1 MDFSQL
7 KPGQRQTVTTL
18 DRPLF
23 VAAGAGSGKT
33 FTLTQRVVWALTP
46 GSGEGGR
53 PYLDSLDQALIITF
67 TNAAALEIKE
77 RVRGALRSQGLAEA
91 ALQVDSA
98 WISTIHGMCSR
109 ILHDHALDLGL
120 DPEFKLVADVLAAEM
135 METATECAIRDLRD
149 DRDVRAL
156 LAAHPA
162 RGGAS
167 GGGDSASSAAG
178 MAQALAGAALAC
190 PGGFDSLVWVGK
202 QPDVTSLVNS
212 LKMSYEAL
220 YGTRA
225 SKVETGEELAGW
237 INDIDSW
244 LASVAPASRDAAAL
258 TDLLGR
264 IGRPNGNKWRRA
276 E

>member
-162 RGGAS
+162 VS
-167 GGGDSASSAAG
+167 YTHLTLPTSAS
-178 MAQALAGAALAC
+178 
-190 PGGFDSLVWVGK
+190 V
-202 QPDVTSLVNS
+202 
-212 LKMSYEAL
+212 
-220 YGTRA
+220 
-225 SKVETGEELAGW
+225 
-237 INDIDSW
+237 
-244 LASVAPASRDAAAL
+244 
-258 TDLLGR
+258 
-264 IGRPNGNKWRRA
+264 
-276 E
+276 